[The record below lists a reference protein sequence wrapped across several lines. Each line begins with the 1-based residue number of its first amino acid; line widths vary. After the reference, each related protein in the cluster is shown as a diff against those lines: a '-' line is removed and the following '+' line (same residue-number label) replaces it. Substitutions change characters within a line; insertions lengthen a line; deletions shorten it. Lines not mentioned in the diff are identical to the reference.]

1 MRALILALALAACSP
16 QAPSEP
22 APPPP
27 LPSTEAPPAN
37 QAALAQM
44 PSWESARA
52 AGVDFRAV
60 GQEPGWMVDI
70 YTQGRIVALMDY
82 GQTLVE
88 FPAPTMTNPA
98 EGATRYE
105 AQAQGHT
112 LRLTARRAPCEDA
125 MSGAP
130 YPAAVEV
137 VFDGRTLNGCGK
149 SV

>member
-1 MRALILALALAACSP
+1 MRALILILALAACSP

-22 APPPP
+22 APPAP
-27 LPSTEAPPAN
+27 LPSTEAPSAN

-70 YTQGRIVALMDY
+70 YTQGRIVAMMDY

-88 FPAPTMTNPA
+88 FPAATLTNPA

-105 AQAQGHT
+105 TQAHGHT
-112 LRLTARRAPCEDA
+112 LRITSRRTPCEDA

-130 YPAAVEV
+130 YPVAVEM

>member
-1 MRALILALALAACSP
+1 MRALILAFALAGCSP

-22 APPPP
+22 TPPAP
-27 LPSTEAPPAN
+27 LPSTQAPPAS

-60 GQEPGWMVDI
+60 GQEPGWMVDV

-88 FPAPTMTNPA
+88 FPAATLTNPA
-98 EGATRYE
+98 EGATRFE
-105 AQAQGHT
+105 AQVQGHT
-112 LRLTARRAPCEDA
+112 LSLTARRAPCEDA

-130 YPAAVEV
+130 YPATVEV